1 MLERKFLQ
9 RYEERVNNDNT
20 FDFNK
25 EFIDYCKSDVDILRR
40 SMLKFRE
47 IFMRLENIDPLRY
60 VTIASV
66 CMSIYRSNYTPISTI
81 TVVPEY
87 TRSDNFSKTS
97 VMWLDYMESCNNIH
111 IEHPL
116 NGGEKEIVN
125 NKKYKVD
132 GFCKSNNTVYEFY
145 WCFWHGCTSCYK
157 ANVIN
162 NKNQKDMGTLN
173 KQTVEKRK
181 MIRSAGYKHACIY
194 ECQLKNN
201 KDYQKFIKKYKREVT
216 EPLNPRDAFLGG
228 RTNATKLL
236 YDFKANECGR
246 YADFC
251 SLYPTVQFYKKYPI

>member
-1 MLERKFLQ
+1 
-9 RYEERVNNDNT
+9 
-20 FDFNK
+20 
-25 EFIDYCKSDVDILRR
+25 
-40 SMLKFRE
+40 MLKFRE

-157 ANVIN
+157 ANAIN

-201 KDYQKFIKKYKREVT
+201 KDYQKFIKKYKKEVT